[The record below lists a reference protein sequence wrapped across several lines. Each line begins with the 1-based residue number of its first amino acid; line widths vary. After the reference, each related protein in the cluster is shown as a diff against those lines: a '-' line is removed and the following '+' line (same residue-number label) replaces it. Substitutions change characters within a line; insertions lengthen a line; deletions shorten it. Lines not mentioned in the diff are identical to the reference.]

1 MLLYITIGVLVLS
14 TIGIMHFVW
23 KDDEDIAELF
33 VIPFVVSAAFMLL
46 FGIII
51 ACNYIGT
58 SGYIASTKQTYN
70 SLTYQLENDI
80 YDNDNDIGK
89 KELYDDVQRYNETI
103 AKRKAL
109 QNDFWLGVF
118 YPDIYDQFE
127 LIEFK

>member
-1 MLLYITIGVLVLS
+1 MLLSITIGVLVLS
-14 TIGIMHFVW
+14 FIGGSFFINRKEIISSICV
-23 KDDEDIAELF
+23 
-33 VIPFVVSAAFMLL
+33 AAFLMSGFTLL
-46 FGIII
+46 VMVVVI
-51 ACNYIGT
+51 ACNYFGVP
-58 SGYIASTKQTYN
+58 GYIASTNQTYD
-70 SLTYQLENDI
+70 SLTYQLENNI